1 MKKRLLAGLLFLTLL
16 PVTGCSKA
24 KPADVAEKP
33 ATVVEEP
40 TAEEQEAEDKT
51 QIPQILLTEQ
61 QLHVSYA
68 QHEDTAATGLW
79 VTASLDGDSAALY
92 PELEQSLSAY
102 ASEIAAGEMGSF
114 LDLREDT
121 LAYEESGEDITYF
134 HGSTE
139 NRVSV
144 YRNDGAVL
152 SLLENRYYYSPG
164 AAHGFYDVSGAC
176 FDVATGAR
184 LELSDVWKGST
195 EELISILAERLQTA
209 YPDAEFFSEDL
220 EGDIATI
227 VNSYEFAGWY
237 VGEDSLD
244 FYFGP
249 YSLAA
254 YAAGSFEVQLP
265 YTDYSEKLNE
275 AYFQPT
281 EGYHMVASNL
291 YATCSDFDVDGDGT
305 QDSVQTLPRYEDGA
319 QDVSMT
325 DGATITAG
333 DKTLEVDLNA
343 EEIHPYYI
351 YDGDGHLYIYLVTG
365 GKTTNNVIAVCE
377 YNGKNLR
384 YVDTFQGT
392 LAEMGIGKTTENLK
406 DLPEDVGITTKCCY
420 AFTNPGSFYL
430 QQRINPLSTA
440 DGRMEYTIGNDGMPK
455 AVSQQYA
462 VVVPFTLTSLVDL
475 EAELVED
482 GSTMTLPAGST
493 IEITAS
499 DAATY
504 VEGTIEDGRTV
515 RIACDLSWPQTV
527 AEQNAEDVFEGIYY
541 DE

>member
-1 MKKRLLAGLLFLTLL
+1 MKKRLLAGLLCLTLL

-24 KPADVAEKP
+24 KPADGAEVEP
-33 ATVVEEP
+33 EVVEE
-40 TAEEQEAEDKT
+40 TTEEAPEEEETT

-61 QLHVSYA
+61 QLHASYTK
-68 QHEDTAATGLW
+68 HEDTAATGAF
-79 VTASLDGDSAALY
+79 VTASLDEDGAAMY
-92 PELEQSLSAY
+92 PELDQALNSFAEQI
-102 ASEIAAGEMGSF
+102 ASEETKSF
-114 LDLREDT
+114 LELRDDT
-121 LAYEESGEDITYF
+121 LTYEESGEDISYF

-139 NRVSV
+139 NTVSV
-144 YRNDGAVL
+144 YRNDGVVL
-152 SLLENRYYYSPG
+152 SLLQNRYYYSPG

-176 FDVATGAR
+176 VDVASGAR
-184 LELSDVWKGST
+184 LELTDVWKGSM
-195 EELISILAERLQTA
+195 EELIPILAEKLMST

-220 EGDIATI
+220 EGDVATI
-227 VNSYEFAGWY
+227 VNSYEFAGWFL
-237 VGEDSLD
+237 GEDSLD

-265 YTDYSEKLNE
+265 YEEYSEKLNE
-275 AYFQPT
+275 AYFQAT

-291 YATCSDFDVDGDGT
+291 YATCSDFDVDGDG
-305 QDSVQTLPRYEDGA
+305 SVDAIQTLPRYEEAA
-319 QDVSMT
+319 QDASMT

-333 DKTLEVDLNA
+333 EETLEVDLNG

-365 GKTTNNVIAVCE
+365 GKTTNGVIAVCE

-392 LAEMGIGKTTENLK
+392 LAEVGITTTPKNLG
-406 DLPEDVGITTKCCY
+406 DLPEDVGITTKCRY
-420 AFTNPGSFYL
+420 AFTNPESFYL

-455 AVSQQYA
+455 ALSDQYA

-482 GSTMTLPAGST
+482 GSTITLPAGS
-493 IEITAS
+493 EIVIQSS
-499 DAATY
+499 DAAT
-504 VEGTIEDGRTV
+504 
-515 RIACDLSWPQTV
+515 
-527 AEQNAEDVFEGIYY
+527 
-541 DE
+541 